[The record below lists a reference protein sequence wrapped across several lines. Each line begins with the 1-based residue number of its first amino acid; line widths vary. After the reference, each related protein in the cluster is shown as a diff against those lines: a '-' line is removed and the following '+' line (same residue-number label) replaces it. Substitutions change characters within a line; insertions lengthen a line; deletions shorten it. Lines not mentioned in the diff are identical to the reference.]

1 MLRNNEIMVGNWFIV
16 GGGTDWEEKVQVD
29 EIFDNSVG
37 LRGREFTTYMLSL
50 EPIPINSVFIEKNGF
65 IKDTLIDSRD
75 CGYSIYNK
83 PSGDFYVQIL
93 HHDDSDEWDVH
104 VDDSHHMSLGGC
116 TTKYVHQMQN
126 FLNILG
132 VDSTFVV

>member
-1 MLRNNEIMVGNWFIV
+1 MLRNNEIMIGNWFII

-65 IKDTLIDSRD
+65 IKDSLIDSRN

-83 PSGDFYVQIL
+83 LSGDFYVQVL
-93 HHDDSDEWDVH
+93 HWDDSDEWDVH
-104 VDDSHHMSLGGC
+104 IDDSHHMSLGDC
-116 TTKYVHQMQN
+116 ITKYVHQMQN

-132 VDSTFVV
+132 VDSTFIV

>member
-1 MLRNNEIMVGNWFIV
+1 MLRNNEIMIGNWFIV

-50 EPIPINSVFIEKNGF
+50 EPIPINGAFIEKNGF
-65 IKDTLIDSRD
+65 IKDTILESR
-75 CGYSIYNK
+75 CSEYSIYNK
-83 PSGDFYVQIL
+83 NIGDFFVQL
-93 HHDDSDEWDVH
+93 RHWNDNDEWDIQI
-104 VDDSHHMSLGGC
+104 DDSHHMSLGGC

-132 VDSTFVV
+132 VDSTFIA

>member
-1 MLRNNEIMVGNWFIV
+1 MLRNNEIMIGNWFIV
-16 GGGTDWEEKVQVD
+16 GRGTDWEKNVQVD

-83 PSGDFYVQIL
+83 LSGDFHVQVL
-93 HHDDSDEWDVH
+93 HWDDSDEWDVH
-104 VDDSHHMSLGGC
+104 IDDSHYMSLGDC
-116 TTKYVHQMQN
+116 ITKYVHQMQN

-132 VDSTFVV
+132 VDSTFIV

>member
-65 IKDTLIDSRD
+65 IKDSLIDSRN

-83 PSGDFYVQIL
+83 HIGDFYVQVL
-93 HHDDSDEWDVH
+93 HYDDSNEWDVH
-104 VDDSHHMSLGGC
+104 IDDNHYMSLGGC

-132 VDSTFVV
+132 VDSTFIV

>member
-1 MLRNNEIMVGNWFIV
+1 MLRNNEIMIGNWFIV

-65 IKDTLIDSRD
+65 IKDSLIDSRN

-83 PSGDFYVQIL
+83 HIGDFYVQVL
-93 HHDDSDEWDVH
+93 HYDDSNEWDVH
-104 VDDSHHMSLGGC
+104 IDDSLHMSLGGC

-132 VDSTFVV
+132 VDSTFIV

>member
-1 MLRNNEIMVGNWFIV
+1 MLRNNEIMIGNWFIV

-65 IKDTLIDSRD
+65 IKDSLIDSRD

-83 PSGDFYVQIL
+83 LSGDCYVQVL
-93 HHDDSDEWDVH
+93 HWDDSDEWDVQI
-104 VDDSHHMSLGGC
+104 DDSHYMSLGGC
-116 TTKYVHQMQN
+116 TIKYFHQMQN

-132 VDSTFVV
+132 VDSTFIV

>member
-1 MLRNNEIMVGNWFIV
+1 MLRNNEIMIGNWFII

-65 IKDTLIDSRD
+65 IKDSLIDSRN

-83 PSGDFYVQIL
+83 HIGDFYVQVL
-93 HHDDSDEWDVH
+93 HWDDSNEWDVH
-104 VDDSHHMSLGGC
+104 IDDSHHMSLGC
-116 TTKYVHQMQN
+116 CMTKYVHQMQN

-132 VDSTFVV
+132 VDSTFIV